1 MIIVACVDSSPTA
14 GRVVDRAIDQARK
27 LGGEVHVVHVYQPPV
42 SMYALDA
49 GFALAADDLAESER
63 SYVWDTLAPRL
74 DGAGIDWKRVDLN
87 GHPATQTAT
96 YAAESGADMIVIG
109 TRGRGELASLVL
121 GSTSHGVIHNAP
133 CDVLVVRSL
142 EE

>member
-1 MIIVACVDSSPTA
+1 MIIVTCVDSSATA

-27 LGGEVHVVHVYQPPV
+27 LDGEIHVLHVYQPPV

-63 SYVWDTLAPRL
+63 NYVWESLSPRL
-74 DGAGIDWKRVDLN
+74 DQAGVDWKKVDLS
-87 GHPATQTAT
+87 GHPATQIST
-96 YAAESGADMIVIG
+96 YAEENGADMIVIG

-133 CDVLVVRSL
+133 CDVLVVRSAD
-142 EE
+142 E